1 MGKAMTDGRARQG
14 NWEAPRGWRGAWAVA
29 LLCWGWALA
38 AVMPLGAQ
46 YPRARLGEFEVRG
59 FDLPVDGA
67 WRRRTRQIM
76 AGRAFLLG
84 EGAVARLNT
93 GGASMVVQGN
103 YFVPVVPIAF
113 RDAAPPFPVSQY
125 QTLLFADVPA
135 GQPAS
140 LKSYYEAQSRRRITM
155 DGAVFDWVTL
165 DSAAAFYEDGCNGIG
180 VIGPCPSRPRSRMA
194 DLLLGALDAVSL
206 GADSASVWHAYDND
220 GPDGL
225 PNSGDDDGIVDFVT
239 FLQAKVDGACGGTGL
254 WAHRFRISGWN
265 SGQGY
270 LTRTPRR
277 GAGGVPVP
285 GQFLRVNSYTL
296 QSAVGGNTACSASQ
310 LMPIGTVAHE
320 TGHAF
325 GLPDLYDTSAFS
337 DTEGIGEWGLM
348 GAGNYARPWSPASFD
363 AWSLTELGWVT
374 VDTLVNGAER
384 SVPAVQTGDTVF
396 LAATVDPGI
405 YLLLEN
411 RQRIGSDTAMMNPAF
426 GRVKAPGLLIWQ
438 IDAARVLN
446 GLASN
451 TVNTGLRQ
459 GVALMQADGLNQL
472 RSAVVGVRNRGDA
485 GDPFPG
491 NTNNRDFGLA
501 TTPSAVRWDGAA
513 LSVRVD
519 RITQSPDGRI
529 SFRYVRREPTVVVSR
544 SAEARIRVN
553 GVAAQNFQEVYPPG
567 ELLTLSVD
575 SVQASFDGRSAL
587 RWLRWSNDGPRSQLL
602 TTRSGPPDSLFAD
615 FATAHRVRVTV
626 NGPGVVTSS
635 RPGTITQGSYLDV
648 GTAVRLEALAGPGVE
663 FLGWRGDSSTTTAIV
678 DLSVQ
683 KPYDL
688 IADFVQIAA
697 VDAVAATAAILG
709 GPALDAASRLYLDA
723 TGNRNGGYDVGDLLA
738 WLRRTNR
745 PVPSALK
752 RVALSVG
759 AGR

>member
-1 MGKAMTDGRARQG
+1 MTDGRARQG
-14 NWEAPRGWRGAWAVA
+14 NWRPVRGRRWAWVLSLVLGGVAMTDVAP
-29 LLCWGWALA
+29 LA
-38 AVMPLGAQ
+38 SQ
-46 YPRARLGEFEVRG
+46 YPRARRGEFEVRG
-59 FDLPVDGA
+59 FDLPTDGA

-76 AGRAFLLG
+76 SARAFLLG
-84 EGAVARLNT
+84 EGAVARLNA

-113 RDAAPPFPVSQY
+113 RDAAAPFPVSQY
-125 QTLLFADVPA
+125 QTLLFADAPP
-135 GQPAS
+135 GQPLT

-165 DSAAAFYEDGCNGIG
+165 DSASAFYEDGCNGIG
-180 VIGPCPSRPRSRMA
+180 VLGPCPSRPRSRMA
-194 DLLLGALDAVSL
+194 DLLLGALHAVSV
-206 GADSASVWHAYDND
+206 GADSATVWHAYDND

-239 FLQAKVDGACGGTGL
+239 FLQAKVDGACRGTGL

-265 SGQGY
+265 GGQAY
-270 LTRTPRR
+270 LTKTPRR
-277 GAGGVPVP
+277 GAGGVVLP

-296 QSAVGGNTACSASQ
+296 QSAVGGNTACTAGE

-325 GLPDLYDTSAFS
+325 GLPDLYDTDAFS

-348 GAGNYARPWSPASFD
+348 GAGNYARPWSPSSLE
-363 AWSLTELGWVT
+363 AWSLAELGWVT
-374 VDTLVNGAER
+374 VDTLVNGVER
-384 SVPAVQTGDTVF
+384 SVPAVQTSDSVYF
-396 LAATVDPGI
+396 AATPDPGV
-405 YLLLEN
+405 YFLLEN
-411 RQRIGSDTAMMNPAF
+411 RQRTGSDTAMMNPAF
-426 GRVKAPGLLIWQ
+426 ARAKAPGLLVWQ
-438 IDAARVLN
+438 VDAARVLT
-446 GLASN
+446 GLSSN
-451 TVNTGLRQ
+451 AVNTGPRQ
-459 GVALMQADGLNQL
+459 GVALMQADGRNQL
-472 RSAVVGVRNRGDA
+472 RSAVPGVQNRGDT

-491 NTNNRDFGLA
+491 LTNNRDFGLA
-501 TTPSAVRWDGAA
+501 TTPAAVRWDGAP

-529 SFRYVRREPTVVVSR
+529 SFRYVRREPTVVASR
-544 SAEARIRVN
+544 SAEARVRVN
-553 GVAAQNFQEVYPPG
+553 GVAAQLFREVYEPG
-567 ELLTLSVD
+567 ELLTITAD

-587 RWLRWSNDGPRSQLL
+587 RWLRWSNGGARSQLL
-602 TTRSGPPDSLFAD
+602 TTRSGPPDSLVAD

-626 NGPGVVTSS
+626 NGPGMVTSS
-635 RPGTITQGSYLDV
+635 RPGMVTQGSFLDV
-648 GTAVRLEALAGPGVE
+648 GTSVRLEALPGPGVE

-688 IADFVQIAA
+688 IAEFVQVAA
-697 VDAVAATAAILG
+697 VDAVAATSAVLG

-723 TGNRNGGYDVGDLLA
+723 TGNRNGGYDVGDLLS

-745 PVPSALK
+745 PVPSALR
-752 RVALSVG
+752 RVTHSVG
-759 AGR
+759 SNQ

>member
-1 MGKAMTDGRARQG
+1 MTDGRARQG
-14 NWEAPRGWRGAWAVA
+14 NWEAPRGRRWVWVVGLLLGGLAVA
-29 LLCWGWALA
+29 A
-38 AVMPLGAQ
+38 APPLGAQ
-46 YPRARLGEFEVRG
+46 YPRARRGEFEVRG

-76 AGRAFLLG
+76 AGRAFLLR
-84 EGAVARLNT
+84 EGAVARLNA
-93 GGASMVVQGN
+93 GGASMAVQGN

-113 RDAAPPFPVSQY
+113 RDAAAAFPVSQY
-125 QTLLFADVPA
+125 QTLLFGDAPA
-135 GQPAS
+135 GQPAT
-140 LKSYYEAQSRRRITM
+140 LTSYYEAQSRGRITM
-155 DGAVFDWVTL
+155 DGVVFDWVTL

-180 VIGPCPSRPRSRMA
+180 VLGPCPSRPRSRMA
-194 DLLLGALDAVSL
+194 DLLLGALDSVSL
-206 GADSASVWHAYDND
+206 RADSASVWHAYDND

-239 FLQAKVDGACGGTGL
+239 FLQAKVDGACRGTGL

-265 SGQGY
+265 GGQAY
-270 LTRTPRR
+270 LTKTPRR
-277 GAGGVPVP
+277 GAGGVVLP

-296 QSAVGGNTACSASQ
+296 QSAVGGNTACTAGE

-325 GLPDLYDTSAFS
+325 GLPDLYDTSALS

-363 AWSLTELGWVT
+363 AWSLAELGWIT

-384 SVPAVQTGDTVF
+384 SVPPVQTGDTVYF
-396 LAATVDPGI
+396 AATVDPGI

-411 RQRIGSDTAMMNPAF
+411 RQRLGSDTAMMNPAF
-426 GRVKAPGLLIWQ
+426 NRAKAPGLLIWQ

-446 GLASN
+446 AIASN
-451 TVNTGLRQ
+451 TVNTTQRQ

-472 RSAVVGVRNRGDA
+472 RSAVGGVRNRGDT
-485 GDPFPG
+485 GDPYPG
-491 NTNNRDFGLA
+491 ISNNRDFGLA
-501 TTPSAVRWDGAA
+501 TTPAAVRWDGAE
-513 LSVRVD
+513 LSIRVD
-519 RITQSPDGRI
+519 RITQSPDGRM
-529 SFRYVRREPTVVVSR
+529 SFRYVRRAPTVVASR
-544 SAEARIRVN
+544 SAEARVHVN
-553 GVAAQNFQEVYPPG
+553 GVAAQTFREVYEPG
-567 ELLTLSVD
+567 ELLTITAD

-587 RWLRWSNDGPRSQLL
+587 RWLRWSNGGTRSQLL
-602 TTRSGPPDSLFAD
+602 TTRSGPPDTLFAD
-615 FATAHRVRVTV
+615 FASAHRIRVTV

-635 RPGTITQGSYLDV
+635 RPGTVTEGSFLDV

-663 FLGWRGDSSTTTAIV
+663 FLGWRGDSSTTAAIV

-745 PVPSALK
+745 PLPSALR
-752 RVALSVG
+752 RVALSMG
-759 AGR
+759 AIQ